1 MQYKRCA
8 EEFRRIARNALRG
21 KWTMAVLVGVVASLL
36 GGTGSDGLQINLDV
50 DRFGARANV
59 EFAGQTIFSIGDRLT
74 PEVGALLAGTA
85 LYITLLA
92 IVMAVVYFLLSS
104 IVSVGYARSNLN
116 LVDGG
121 EASFQAL
128 FDYFPHW
135 KNAALTKLRKAL
147 FVFGGYLLFVIP
159 GILAMY
165 SYAMTEFILAEDPEL
180 SASEAMARS
189 KELMDGNRWR
199 LFCLQLSFFG
209 WMLLASLTLGIGNL
223 WLTPYRQAAT
233 AAFYRELTD
242 GPAAYDPAF

>member
-8 EEFRRIARNALRG
+8 EELRRIARDALRG
-21 KWTMAVLVGVVASLL
+21 KWTMAVLVGVVASML
-36 GGTGSDGLQINLDV
+36 GGTGSDGLQIHLDA
-50 DRFGARANV
+50 DRFGARADV
-59 EFAGQTIFSIGDRLT
+59 EFAGQTIFSVGNHLT

-85 LYITLLA
+85 LYVTLLA
-92 IVMAVVYFLLSS
+92 VVMAVVYFLLSS

-135 KNAALTKLRKAL
+135 KNAALTQLRKTL
-147 FVFGGYLLFVIP
+147 FIFGGYLLFVVP

-180 SASEAMARS
+180 SAAEAMACS
-189 KELMDGNRWR
+189 KELMEGNRWR
-199 LFCLQLSFFG
+199 LFCLQLSFIG
-209 WMLLASLTLGIGNL
+209 WGLLSSLTLGIGHL

-233 AAFYRELTD
+233 AAFYRELTA
-242 GPAAYDPAF
+242 GSVSYDPAF